1 MSYPRLNNYQVAD
14 DLEFKLRSYSKLVL
28 LNTASV
34 IEGLARPMMRRIL
47 PLKQINVTLLMVSL
61 LKNFATALQPVF
73 KSTVHSFDSSSDNK
87 IFFISLLFRLSKYFQ
102 ARLRNAKVSGM
113 ESYQQEWLN
122 KELENYP
129 SIKATNKLAK
139 PSESTFLVL
148 RKLIN

>member
-61 LKNFATALQPVF
+61 LKNFATAL
-73 KSTVHSFDSSSDNK
+73 
-87 IFFISLLFRLSKYFQ
+87 
-102 ARLRNAKVSGM
+102 
-113 ESYQQEWLN
+113 
-122 KELENYP
+122 
-129 SIKATNKLAK
+129 
-139 PSESTFLVL
+139 
-148 RKLIN
+148 